1 MTVTKTLRIGT
12 RASALARAQTTL
24 VADTLCSSSGRKVEL
39 VDVTTRGDVDR
50 ASLAQIGGTGVFVAA
65 LRERLLDG
73 TVDIAVHSLKDLPTE
88 MPKDLVLAAVPPRED
103 PRDAL
108 VAPGPGTLAGL
119 PPGARVGTGSLRR
132 AAQVRAARPDVTVVD
147 IRGNVD
153 TRLRRV
159 TATGADRLDAVV
171 LAYAGLV
178 RLGRAGEVTEV
189 LPPDLM
195 LPAPGQG
202 ALAVECRADDEE
214 TAALLAALDDVPT
227 RASVVAERALLATL
241 EAGCTAPVGALA
253 TVSGGHPVG
262 GGADHDAASAHNVD
276 LRAVVFAPD
285 GTASVR
291 RTATGPLDEP
301 ERLGRELAAE
311 LLAGGAAALMGE
323 QET

>member
-1 MTVTKTLRIGT
+1 MTTTRTLRVGT
-12 RASALARAQTTL
+12 RASALAHAQTTL
-24 VADTLCSSSGRKVEL
+24 VADALRAASGCVVEL
-39 VDVTTRGDVDR
+39 IDVTTRGDVDR
-50 ASLAQIGGTGVFVAA
+50 ASLTRIGGTGVFVAA
-65 LRERLLDG
+65 LRERLADG
-73 TVDIAVHSLKDLPTE
+73 TVDVAVHSLKDLPTE
-88 MPKDLVLAAVPPRED
+88 MPKDLLLAAVPRRED

-108 VAPGPGTLAGL
+108 VAPKHGTLAAL
-119 PPGARVGTGSLRR
+119 PPGARVGTGSPRR

-153 TRLRRV
+153 TRLKRV
-159 TATGADRLDAVV
+159 TSASDDRLDAVV
-171 LAYAGLV
+171 LAYAGLL
-178 RLGRAGEVTEV
+178 RLSRDGEVTEV
-189 LPPDLM
+189 LPPELM

-202 ALAVECRADDEE
+202 ALAVECRAEDEA
-214 TAALLAALDDVPT
+214 TAALLAALDDDST
-227 RASVVAERALLATL
+227 RASVLAERALLATL
-241 EAGCTAPVGALA
+241 EAGCAAPVGALA
-253 TVSGGHPVG
+253 EVGSGDSRG
-262 GGADHDAASAHNVD
+262 GGGETVHNVD

>member
-1 MTVTKTLRIGT
+1 
-12 RASALARAQTTL
+12 
-24 VADTLCSSSGRKVEL
+24 
-39 VDVTTRGDVDR
+39 
-50 ASLAQIGGTGVFVAA
+50 VFVAA

-73 TVDIAVHSLKDLPTE
+73 SVDVAVHSLKDLPTL
-88 MPKDLVLAAVPPRED
+88 MPDGLRLAAVPTRED

-108 VAPGPGTLAGL
+108 VAPEYETLAGL

-153 TRLRRV
+153 TRLKRV
-159 TATGADRLDAVV
+159 TAAAGDRLDAVV

-178 RLGRAGEVTEV
+178 RLGRADEVTEV

-202 ALAVECRADDEE
+202 ALAVECRADDEA
-214 TAALLAALDDVPT
+214 TAVLLKALDDEST
-227 RASVVAERALLATL
+227 RVSVAAERALLATL
-241 EAGCTAPVGALA
+241 EAGCSAPVGALA
-253 TVSGGHPVG
+253 TVSGE
-262 GGADHDAASAHNVD
+262 AAAHNVD

-291 RTATGPLDEP
+291 RTATGPLGEP

>member
-1 MTVTKTLRIGT
+1 
-12 RASALARAQTTL
+12 
-24 VADTLCSSSGRKVEL
+24 
-39 VDVTTRGDVDR
+39 
-50 ASLAQIGGTGVFVAA
+50 
-65 LRERLLDG
+65 
-73 TVDIAVHSLKDLPTE
+73 
-88 MPKDLVLAAVPPRED
+88 
-103 PRDAL
+103 
-108 VAPGPGTLAGL
+108 
-119 PPGARVGTGSLRR
+119 
-132 AAQVRAARPDVTVVD
+132 PDVTVVD

-159 TATGADRLDAVV
+159 TAAGDDRLDAVV

-178 RLGRAGEVTEV
+178 RLGRGGEVTEV
-189 LPPDLM
+189 LPPELM

-202 ALAVECRADDEE
+202 ALAVECRAEDER
-214 TAALLAALDDVPT
+214 TAALLAASDDGPT
-227 RASVVAERALLATL
+227 RASVLAERALLATL
-241 EAGCTAPVGALA
+241 EAGCAAPVGALA
-253 TVSGGHPVG
+253 E
-262 GGADHDAASAHNVD
+262 AAAHNVD

>member
-1 MTVTKTLRIGT
+1 MTTTRTLRIGT
-12 RASALARAQTTL
+12 RASALARVQTTL
-24 VADTLCSSSGRKVEL
+24 VADAIREDSGCAVEL

-73 TVDIAVHSLKDLPTE
+73 SVDVAVHSLKDLPTT
-88 MPKDLVLAAVPPRED
+88 MPDRLRLAAVPVRED

-108 VAPGPGTLAGL
+108 VAPEYQTLAGL
-119 PPGARVGTGSLRR
+119 PPGARVGTGSPRR

-153 TRLRRV
+153 TRLKRV
-159 TATGADRLDAVV
+159 TGAAEDRLDAVV

-178 RLGRAGEVTEV
+178 RLGRADEVTEV
-189 LPPDLM
+189 LPPELM

-202 ALAVECRADDEE
+202 ALAVECRADDEA
-214 TAALLAALDDVPT
+214 TAVLLKALDDEST
-227 RASVVAERALLATL
+227 RVSVAAERALLATL
-241 EAGCTAPVGALA
+241 EAGCAAPVGALA
-253 TVSGGHPVG
+253 TVAG
-262 GGADHDAASAHNVD
+262 GGGVRTGGAAAHNVD

-291 RTATGPLDEP
+291 RTATGPLGEP